1 MKALIVPKPGEAR
14 VESVPEPQPN
24 EYQALVKIR
33 AASICNSTDTQILT
47 GRFPMD
53 WLDGQNYPG
62 ILGHE
67 GVGEVVKVGS
77 KVTSFKEG
85 DVVFRPRAEIEGLGC
100 FFGSFAEYGL
110 VMDYEALRKDHPET
124 PVHFNWP
131 MQQVI
136 PSWVDPAEAPV
147 LINLKE
153 CYSALRNIGVRWE
166 STVLVMGTGGVGLGF
181 THMAKLHG
189 VRDVIAVGRRDQRLE
204 LARKFGAD
212 HTVNTTR
219 ENLRDRVL
227 EITGG
232 KGVDFIIEATGDA
245 SLYTDLCRMLATDG
259 KMGVYG
265 INNLQEF
272 PLSMRHMPPSFWFG
286 CLAPDEP
293 AAHKSLMDFVRLGI
307 VKPGDYITDRV
318 SLEEAPEAFKR
329 VKDTDVIKIVIDVA
343 S

>member
-1 MKALIVPKPGEAR
+1 MKALVVPQPGAAR
-14 VESVPEPQPN
+14 VESVPEPQIN
-24 EYQALVKIR
+24 EYQALVRVK

-53 WLDGQNYPG
+53 WLDGQQYPG

-67 GVGEVVKVGS
+67 GVGEVVKVGAR
-77 KVTSFKEG
+77 VTAFKEG
-85 DVVFRPRAEIEGLGC
+85 DHVFRPRAELPGLGC
-100 FFGSFAEYGL
+100 FFGSFAEYG
-110 VMDYEALRKDHPET
+110 VVTDYQALLRDRPGT

-136 PSWVDPAEAPV
+136 PDWVSPYEAPV

-189 VRDVIAVGRRDQRLE
+189 VRDVIAVGRRDERLA
-204 LARKFGAD
+204 LARQFGAD

-219 ENLRDRVL
+219 DNLRDRVM

-232 KGVDFIIEATGDA
+232 RGVDFIIEATGDA
-245 SLYTDLCRMLATDG
+245 SLYVDLCRMLAPDG
-259 KMGVYG
+259 KLGIYG
-265 INNLQEF
+265 INNLDQF
-272 PLSMRHMPPSFWFG
+272 PLSMRHMPPSFWVG

-293 AAHKSLMDFVRLGI
+293 AAHKSMMDFVRLGM
-307 VKPGDYITDRV
+307 VRPSDYITHEV
-318 SLEEAPEAFKR
+318 SLEEAPAAFEH
-329 VKDTDVIKIVIDVA
+329 VKDNDVVKIVIRL
-343 S
+343 SE

>member
-1 MKALIVPKPGEAR
+1 MKALIVPEPGKAT
-14 VESVPEPQPN
+14 VENVAEPEIN
-24 EYQALVKIR
+24 DYQALVRIR
-33 AASICNSTDTQILT
+33 AASICNSTDSQILT

-53 WLDGQNYPG
+53 WLDGQRYPG

-67 GVGEVVKVGS
+67 GVGEVVQVGK
-77 KVTSFKEG
+77 KVTAFNEG
-85 DVVFRPRAEIEGLGC
+85 DVVFRPRAEVPGLGC
-100 FFGSFAEYGL
+100 FFGSFAEFG
-110 VMDYEALRKDHPET
+110 VVTDYRALQQDRPEV

-136 PSWVDPAEAPV
+136 PSWVDPYEAPV

-189 VRDVIAVGRRDQRLE
+189 VREVISVGRRDERLD

-219 ENLRDRVL
+219 ESLRDRVM

-232 KGVDFIIEATGDA
+232 RGVDFIIEATGDA
-245 SLYTDLCRMLATDG
+245 SLYIDLCRMLAPDG
-259 KMGVYG
+259 KMGIYG

-272 PLSMRHMPPSFWFG
+272 PLSMRHMPPSFWIG

-293 AAHKSLMDFVRLGI
+293 AAHKSMMDFVRLGM
-307 VKPGDYITDRV
+307 VRPRDYI
-318 SLEEAPEAFKR
+318 SHEIALEEAPTAFGH
-329 VKDTDVIKIVIDVA
+329 VKDSDVIKYVIRI

>member
-1 MKALIVPKPGEAR
+1 MKALVVPEPGTAR
-14 VESVPEPQPN
+14 VENVPEPQIN
-24 EYQALVKIR
+24 DYQALVRVK

-53 WLDGQNYPG
+53 WLDGQQYPG

-67 GVGEVVKVGS
+67 GVGEVVKVGG
-77 KVTSFKEG
+77 KVSAFKEG
-85 DVVFRPRAEIEGLGC
+85 DHVFRPRAEIDGLGC
-100 FFGSFAEYGL
+100 FFGSFAQWG
-110 VMDYEALRKDHPET
+110 VVTDYRALLKDHPET

-136 PSWVDPAEAPV
+136 PEWVDPYQAPV

-166 STVLVMGTGGVGLGF
+166 SSVLVMGTGGVGLGF

-189 VRDVIAVGRRDQRLE
+189 VRTVIAAGRRDERLD

-219 ENLRDRVL
+219 EDLRTQIL
-227 EITGG
+227 EITEG

-245 SLYTDLCRMLATDG
+245 SLYTSLCRMLATDG

-293 AAHKSLMDFVRLGI
+293 AAHKSMMDFVKLGI
-307 VKPGDYITDRV
+307 VRPEEYITNVV
-318 SLEEAPEAFKR
+318 SLEEAPDAFAH
-329 VKDTDVIKIVIDVA
+329 VKDTEVIKMVIKID
-343 S
+343 

>member
-1 MKALIVPKPGEAR
+1 MKALIVPEPGKAT
-14 VESVPEPQPN
+14 VENVAEPEIN
-24 EYQALVKIR
+24 DYQALVRIR
-33 AASICNSTDTQILT
+33 AASICNSTDSQILT

-53 WLDGQNYPG
+53 WLDGQQYPG

-67 GVGEVVKVGS
+67 GVGEVVKVGK
-77 KVTSFKEG
+77 KVTAFKEG
-85 DVVFRPRAEIEGLGC
+85 DLVFRPRAEVPGLGC
-100 FFGSFAEYGL
+100 FFGSFAEFG
-110 VMDYEALRKDHPET
+110 VVTDYQSLKQDRPEM

-136 PSWVDPAEAPV
+136 PNWVDPYEAPV

-189 VRDVIAVGRRDQRLE
+189 VREVISVGRRDERLE

-212 HTVNTTR
+212 HTINTTR
-219 ENLRDRVL
+219 DSLRDRVL

-232 KGVDFIIEATGDA
+232 RGVDFIIEATGDA
-245 SLYTDLCRMLATDG
+245 SLYVELCRLLATDG
-259 KMGVYG
+259 KMGIYG

-272 PLSMRHMPPSFWFG
+272 PLSMRYMPPSFWVG

-293 AAHKSLMDFVRLGI
+293 AAHKSMMDFVKLGI
-307 VKPGDYITDRV
+307 VSPGDYITHEIT
-318 SLEEAPEAFKR
+318 LEEAPEAFR
-329 VKDTDVIKIVIDVA
+329 HVKDTEVIKYVIRI